1 MPQLL
6 FRGVPA
12 HQLRSISEALAE
24 DLATICNCGTD
35 NFTMECLNTTSVYG
49 GVAEGEAFP
58 FVEIGW
64 FERGQAIRDKFA
76 EVITKHLAQIDITES
91 EIAFRTFREDSYYI
105 NGKPCG

>member
-12 HQLRSISEALAE
+12 DQLRSISEVLAT
-24 DLATICNCGTD
+24 DLATICDCGTD
-35 NFTMECLNTTSVYG
+35 NFTMECLNTTSVFG
-49 GVAEGEAFP
+49 GIADGQAFP

-64 FERGQAIRDKFA
+64 FERGQAVRDSFA
-76 EVITKHLAQIDITES
+76 DAITQHLARINITES
-91 EIAFRTFREDSYYI
+91 EIAFRTFPEDSYYI